1 MLQLDSGVL
10 FSGRK
15 KGADQATKRRGGP
28 LNVVLIEANLKRLHT
43 HTVILVIRHS
53 REDRPVETVGKK
65 RKATWL
71 PRLGWEGC
79 TGGMRKVFGPVGLL
93 CVNSVMADTCHY
105 MIHGNVHRRDNTKN
119 EP

>member
-1 MLQLDSGVL
+1 MDSGVL

-79 TGGMRKVFGPVGLL
+79 TGECGRFLGPWD
-93 CVNSVMADTCHY
+93 CSVS
-105 MIHGNVHRRDNTKN
+105 IV
-119 EP
+119 

>member
-15 KGADQATKRRGGP
+15 KGVDQATKRRGGP

-65 RKATWL
+65 KKSYVVAKVG
-71 PRLGWEGC
+71 LGGVH
-79 TGGMRKVFGPVGLL
+79 GGMRKVFGPVGLL
-93 CVNSVMADTCHY
+93 CVNSVMADTCHS
-105 MIHGNVHRRDNTKN
+105 MIHGNVHRRADTKN

>member
-65 RKATWL
+65 EKLRGCQ
-71 PRLGWEGC
+71 GWVGRGARGNAEG
-79 TGGMRKVFGPVGLL
+79 FGPVGLL

-105 MIHGNVHRRDNTKN
+105 MIHGNVHRRANTKN